1 VINVREVIETHSQST
16 TLRELEAKG
25 RSKVRV
31 INASEIA
38 KLVEDSVRQAMAN
51 AKGDEGVQQ
60 LIEKSKTEFR
70 EIKRQRDEE
79 HAARE
84 EGKLQLEK
92 ARKELLDLH
101 QQIEDMRA
109 KGGDAPKRAAD
120 LETALSSERKRSEE
134 MRALVDAITK
144 ERDLARESEIRAL
157 EAAKAVNATIPT
169 NSQGDV
175 LAKLADQVA
184 KLGERLEKG
193 PQGVHPAAP
202 MPASDLG
209 ALQQRLDAMTNGIA
223 ERLEKFGRSVGVSS
237 AVDAPDVKLD
247 AIFNQNEKL
256 ENNLGTVEAKKQKGT
271 GIGGALDRMKKMRM
285 GSAGAAPK
293 DANKDEG
300 KQ

>member
-1 VINVREVIETHSQST
+1 
-16 TLRELEAKG
+16 
-25 RSKVRV
+25 
-31 INASEIA
+31 
-38 KLVEDSVRQAMAN
+38 M
-51 AKGDEGVQQ
+51 
-60 LIEKSKTEFR
+60 
-70 EIKRQRDEE
+70 
-79 HAARE
+79 
-84 EGKLQLEK
+84 
-92 ARKELLDLH
+92 
-101 QQIEDMRA
+101 
-109 KGGDAPKRAAD
+109 
-120 LETALSSERKRSEE
+120 
-134 MRALVDAITK
+134 
-144 ERDLARESEIRAL
+144 
-157 EAAKAVNATIPT
+157 NATIPT

-285 GSAGAAPK
+285 GSRRRRPQGRQQGRRQTIAAVAITHTDPGSKQGTTFSEARRAGSK
-293 DANKDEG
+293 SG
-300 KQ
+300 